1 MLAQLGV
8 HLDTELLTLALT
20 HRSYAYEHGGLPT
33 NERLEFLG
41 DSVLGVVVTERL
53 YRSHPD
59 LPEGQLAKLRASVV
73 NMHALASVAREL
85 GPPGPDGG
93 PNAGLGAYL
102 YLGRGEELTG
112 GRGKASILAD
122 ATEALIGAVYLAH
135 GLEIARGVVER
146 LFDGLL
152 RAAPLLGAGLDWK
165 TSLQELTASA
175 ELGVPEYRISE
186 DGPDHLKTFTAIA
199 VVAGRELG
207 TGVGRTKKE
216 AEQKAAQLAWRSL
229 SEDAPASPATGAKSA
244 DNGASDNGSV
254 DGGSVDNGPVDGG
267 SLDGGSVDGGADS
280 AVDGGPSDGA
290 EADPTDP
297 SRGSAEPGAT
307 AS

>member
-1 MLAQLGV
+1 
-8 HLDTELLTLALT
+8 
-20 HRSYAYEHGGLPT
+20 
-33 NERLEFLG
+33 
-41 DSVLGVVVTERL
+41 
-53 YRSHPD
+53 
-59 LPEGQLAKLRASVV
+59 
-73 NMHALASVAREL
+73 VAREL
-85 GPPGPDGG
+85 GPVGENGDQL
-93 PNAGLGAYL
+93 AGLGAYL

-135 GLEIARGVVER
+135 GLEVARDVVER

-152 RAAPLLGAGLDWK
+152 KAAPLLGAGLDWK

-186 DGPDHLKTFTAIA
+186 DGPDHLKTFTAVA

-229 SEDAPASPATGAKSA
+229 SEDTDRAPGA
-244 DNGASDNGSV
+244 
-254 DGGSVDNGPVDGG
+254 
-267 SLDGGSVDGGADS
+267 
-280 AVDGGPSDGA
+280 
-290 EADPTDP
+290 
-297 SRGSAEPGAT
+297 AEPGAP